1 MEKKFRQGNIQDLE
15 AIKQLSLLAYLQFE
29 NILSEENIL
38 AWKEN
43 LSKNKTYEDLF
54 ARSYCVVCEEDNS
67 IVGSAFLVP
76 SGNPFKWFEKEWA
89 YIRLVAV
96 QPEKAGQG
104 IGKMLTK
111 YCLQKAKENDEAII
125 ALHTS
130 EFQDAARHIYEGLGF
145 KKIRDLEPSFGKQIY
160 LYTLNLKAI

>member
-1 MEKKFRQGNIQDLE
+1 MEKKYRQGSINDLE
-15 AIKQLSLLAYLQFE
+15 AIKHVSLLAYLQFE
-29 NILSEENIL
+29 DILSEENIL

-54 ARSYCVVCEEDNS
+54 SRSFCVVCEEDNN

-76 SGNPFKWFEKEWA
+76 SGNPFKWFEKEWT

-96 QPEKAGQG
+96 HPEKAGQG
-104 IGKMLTK
+104 IGKKLTK
-111 YCLQKAKENDEAII
+111 ICLEKAKENGESII

-145 KKIRDLEPSFGKQIY
+145 VKIRDLDPSFGKQIY
-160 LYTLNLKAI
+160 LYTLNL